1 MMNKKVLLCVA
12 AIIFAGKLF
21 AQDEPSYQ
29 QGEGERGLKKQN
41 VFIGGA
47 INLGFTSN
55 TFQIGA
61 VPEIG
66 YSFSQWFDAGIGL
79 NINYY
84 SERAD
89 PYYNGNLQYHNLN
102 YGGGPFIRIYPL
114 RFLFLESQFEANWIK
129 VNQKDYNS
137 GYSYQNTYNST
148 SLIVGIG
155 YGQRII
161 GQAGFYTLIGM
172 DVMNNPNSPYRD
184 YNGNAIPII
193 RAGFNFYLKPSHKK

>member
-1 MMNKKVLLCVA
+1 MMNKKVFLV
-12 AIIFAGKLF
+12 IVTTIFLGKLF

-29 QGEGERGLKKQN
+29 DEGPKGLRKEN

-55 TFQIGA
+55 SFQIGA

-84 SERAD
+84 SEKAD
-89 PYYNGNLQYHNLN
+89 PYYNGNVQYHNLN
-102 YGGGPFIRIYPL
+102 YGGGPFIRIYPFH
-114 RFLFLESQFEANWIK
+114 FLFLQTQFEANWIK

-137 GYSYQNTYNST
+137 GYSYENTYNST
-148 SLIVGIG
+148 SLILGIG
-155 YGQRII
+155 YGQRVI
-161 GQAGFYTLIGM
+161 GQATFYTLLGF
-172 DVMNNPNSPYRD
+172 DVLTELNSPYRD